1 VNSEGTR
8 VRTGEGRVRLT
19 LTAESR
25 TEDGTDLGL
34 SRTFEA
40 SVPGRLPAEAV
51 LLAVADTLV
60 RDLIALRAAPE
71 VEPYSGPAIL
81 SGRASAVFFHEI
93 FGHRIEGHRQKDEG
107 FAQTFTHRLGE
118 QVLPAFLSVED
129 DPTRSEF
136 DGVELSGHYRVDD
149 EGVAARRVSLIDD
162 GVLSG
167 FLMSRSPIAAAPHS
181 NGHGRRQ
188 PGLHAVARQGN
199 LLVTSRQTVTGE
211 ELRSRL
217 IEEIRRQGK
226 PYGYRFDEIQGGFTA
241 TGRITPQSFKVLPL
255 KVYRVYADGRPDE
268 LVRGADIVGTPLTV
282 FGKILATDD
291 RPEVFNGVC
300 GAESGQLSV
309 SAVSPGILVQELE
322 IEKRAKSLERPPILP
337 VPPARDPGGARAQGD
352 DDVVFRALSHEL
364 ARSMDSLRLEG
375 LARPHYMAYRVE
387 DGVELAIDA
396 TFGAILNQNQVRTR
410 RLEADVRVGTPQL
423 DNTNFAGPGAP
434 GALGWVEIGFD
445 DSYGSMRRF
454 AWRIT
459 DGRFKAAAERLAR
472 KQAALESRPP
482 LEAPSFVAEPPRT
495 TIEPAVAL
503 ALDEAP
509 WSDLAR
515 RASAVFR
522 EHAGIEE
529 SRVRVQ
535 VRHVNR
541 YLIASDGARAR
552 TPETSYAVH
561 VTAVA
566 RGPGGAVRDY
576 RVFAAPAAAGLP
588 EPAEILAEVRALA
601 EDVSARARAETI
613 ENYTGPVLLEG
624 RASPQFFHALLG
636 RFLGGTPAPVVAGR
650 ATAPPR
656 RLDPLF
662 GQRVLPAG
670 FGIVDDPTR
679 ADLAGVPLLGRYA
692 IDEEGVAPR
701 AVRVVDDGMMRAWL
715 FSRIPAR
722 ADDRSTGHGR
732 DSSSGEVRPII
743 GNLIVEAATTVPAA
757 ELRRELLRLAQER
770 GLGYGIVVRGLEDL
784 GMLPPRPAARPAR
797 SELPPPVAV
806 YRVLPDGREEPVRD
820 VDFGE
825 TTIRALR
832 DITAAGDPPAVYNFL
847 QAGGASYL
855 RWGATPISIA
865 APPVLVSELALL
877 KSESSEK
884 PPVLPHPFFTRN

>member
-1 VNSEGTR
+1 
-8 VRTGEGRVRLT
+8 
-19 LTAESR
+19 
-25 TEDGTDLGL
+25 
-34 SRTFEA
+34 
-40 SVPGRLPAEAV
+40 
-51 LLAVADTLV
+51 
-60 RDLIALRAAPE
+60 
-71 VEPYSGPAIL
+71 
-81 SGRASAVFFHEI
+81 
-93 FGHRIEGHRQKDEG
+93 
-107 FAQTFTHRLGE
+107 
-118 QVLPAFLSVED
+118 
-129 DPTRSEF
+129 
-136 DGVELSGHYRVDD
+136 
-149 EGVAARRVSLIDD
+149 
-162 GVLSG
+162 
-167 FLMSRSPIAAAPHS
+167 
-181 NGHGRRQ
+181 
-188 PGLHAVARQGN
+188 
-199 LLVTSRQTVTGE
+199 
-211 ELRSRL
+211 
-217 IEEIRRQGK
+217 
-226 PYGYRFDEIQGGFTA
+226 
-241 TGRITPQSFKVLPL
+241 
-255 KVYRVYADGRPDE
+255 
-268 LVRGADIVGTPLTV
+268 
-282 FGKILATDD
+282 
-291 RPEVFNGVC
+291 
-300 GAESGQLSV
+300 
-309 SAVSPGILVQELE
+309 
-322 IEKRAKSLERPPILP
+322 
-337 VPPARDPGGARAQGD
+337 
-352 DDVVFRALSHEL
+352 
-364 ARSMDSLRLEG
+364 
-375 LARPHYMAYRVE
+375 
-387 DGVELAIDA
+387 
-396 TFGAILNQNQVRTR
+396 
-410 RLEADVRVGTPQL
+410 
-423 DNTNFAGPGAP
+423 
-434 GALGWVEIGFD
+434 
-445 DSYGSMRRF
+445 
-454 AWRIT
+454 
-459 DGRFKAAAERLAR
+459 
-472 KQAALESRPP
+472 
-482 LEAPSFVAEPPRT
+482 
-495 TIEPAVAL
+495 
-503 ALDEAP
+503 
-509 WSDLAR
+509 
-515 RASAVFR
+515 
-522 EHAGIEE
+522 
-529 SRVRVQ
+529 
-535 VRHVNR
+535 
-541 YLIASDGARAR
+541 
-552 TPETSYAVH
+552 
-561 VTAVA
+561 
-566 RGPGGAVRDY
+566 
-576 RVFAAPAAAGLP
+576 
-588 EPAEILAEVRALA
+588 VRALA